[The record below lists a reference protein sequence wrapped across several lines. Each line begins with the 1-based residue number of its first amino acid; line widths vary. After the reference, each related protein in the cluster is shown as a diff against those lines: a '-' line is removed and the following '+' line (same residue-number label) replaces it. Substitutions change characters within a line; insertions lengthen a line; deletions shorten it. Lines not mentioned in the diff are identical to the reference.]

1 MYVDIM
7 TWEKLSSIVATMVL
21 VYWEVQT
28 SSRRVREMKSFKPA
42 ASFTLL
48 KKIWFKIQVL
58 IYPLE

>member
-28 SSRRVREMKSFKPA
+28 SSRRVKDGKSFQSF

-48 KKIWFKIQVL
+48 KKIWFKIQVV